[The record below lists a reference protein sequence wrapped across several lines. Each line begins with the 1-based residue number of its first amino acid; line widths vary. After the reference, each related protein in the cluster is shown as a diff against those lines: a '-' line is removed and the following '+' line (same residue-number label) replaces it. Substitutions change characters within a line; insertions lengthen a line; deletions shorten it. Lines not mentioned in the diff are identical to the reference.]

1 MTTFFFFNI
10 NLFILIGL
18 ITLQYCMKLTR
29 SYENFTLY
37 MFRLLRASFLG
48 LSILYLGFFVQ
59 NKSSRR
65 ESVISWNCCF
75 CFFPSDDNL
84 KVIIN
89 EITFEEEP
97 VNRMPFLE
105 LCILPEVDF
114 FEKLDGENWVSEL
127 FNGSSKTWACS

>member
-1 MTTFFFFNI
+1 
-10 NLFILIGL
+10 
-18 ITLQYCMKLTR
+18 
-29 SYENFTLY
+29 

-65 ESVISWNCCF
+65 ESVVSWNCCF
-75 CFFPSDDNL
+75 YFFPSDDNL

-89 EITFEEEP
+89 EIISEEEP
-97 VNRMPFLE
+97 INRMPFLE

-114 FEKLDGENWVSEL
+114 FEKLDGEN
-127 FNGSSKTWACS
+127 